1 MHLKVMNMKLYG
13 YIGIL
18 ILALCSTACVQDNVI
33 PEADGI
39 SGPGLSL
46 NFQAEGM
53 SEQKVTTRGS
63 DVKNADESAINSLHI
78 FLFDQWGEYLTYN
91 GNPAYLYVG
100 TNTTPKIVQVAFK
113 DQNLAKTATVYAVAN
128 VEKHIFADSNGDGM
142 PDDFPNLAALQ
153 NYTYTPVN
161 YTQWA
166 EIPDADGDGVKDMP
180 MVGMETGTDLTVASG
195 VVEVKMKALMARVD
209 MKISLKSEYVD
220 VANNYPQLTLTQL
233 QMLNIPKSVS
243 FTATA
248 DGGTTSLGEL
258 ASFSTK
264 PQSKVIYNE
273 SGEYNFTY
281 YVFENLQQPKAYTY
295 PEGIEESDKQAHKP
309 LRAQA
314 DKATKFLF
322 TGEYTDYNG
331 GKYTATYTLYLGS
344 NHTDNFE
351 VKRNFQYKNNVV
363 VTGLT
368 KSKLP
373 GQHLPDGSTV
383 DIYGFDA
390 RVDVVLSSTK
400 FYVSVFNERDID
412 AHASIVPMDIYT
424 DGNPVTIS
432 VVNPT
437 EDSWVRM
444 EYVSPETMKN
454 ANYKTFTGV
463 RDYFTHDLVTNTLK
477 DNHTISNCGN
487 RSRVYFYID
496 ENVAIINDNLD
507 PAPAREAQICIS
519 SGDVKK
525 YVTLRQPGLKKVVFV
540 KRNPNKE
547 WEGLKRYYFEYQYTL
562 YIEEY
567 EEYTDYYDPLDVH
580 NNTNT
585 MYEGLPWGA
594 SGKSIG
600 GATNTDYD
608 SDVYINGPKKTNQ
621 VLNHGVSDRKYTTK
635 PLTAA
640 EYCNNKN
647 KRNANG
653 STNTSGGI
661 WYLPAISE
669 LEAILTTY
677 YSTFTEFQNY
687 YYWSAAP
694 GKHKTTE
701 ISVVESIDYA
711 RATKVIKKGNSFTYA
726 ESYDSDW
733 IGYVWADRND
743 YGCMWES
750 HASNKG
756 GYARRTQ
763 PLRIRAAYAPN
774 HGSFFSN
781 YGNLNRTH
789 SKRTRL

>member
-1 MHLKVMNMKLYG
+1 MHLKINDMKLYG
-13 YIGIL
+13 YLGIL
-18 ILALCSTACVQDNVI
+18 LLALCSSACVQENLI
-33 PEADGI
+33 PGLDDV

-46 NFQAEGM
+46 SVQAQGL
-53 SEQKVTTRGS
+53 SEHKVTTRGS

-78 FLFDQWGEYLTYN
+78 FLFDQSGEYLTYN
-91 GNPAYLYVG
+91 GKPACLYVG
-100 TNTTPKIVQVAFK
+100 SNTTPKIVQAAFSDLNK
-113 DQNLAKTATVYAVAN
+113 AETATIYAVAN
-128 VEKHIFADSNGDGM
+128 VEKRIFADNNDDGK
-142 PDDFPNLAALQ
+142 PDAFPNLAALQ
-153 NYTYTPVN
+153 DYTYTPED

-180 MVGMETGTDLTVASG
+180 MVGMEAGKDLTVASG

-209 MKISLKSEYVD
+209 MNITLKSEYVD
-220 VANNYPQLTLTQL
+220 VANNYPQLSLTRV
-233 QMLNIPKSVS
+233 QMLNVPKSVR
-243 FTATA
+243 FTAPL
-248 DGGTTSLGEL
+248 DGDTTELGDEL
-258 ASFSTK
+258 ASFSAS
-264 PQSKVIYNE
+264 PQTKVIYNGN
-273 SGEYNFTY
+273 GEYTFTY
-281 YVFENLQQPKAYTY
+281 YVFENLQQPKDYTY
-295 PEGIEESDKQAHKP
+295 PTGIKDSDKQAHKP
-309 LRAQA
+309 LRAK
-314 DKATKFLF
+314 DKATNFSF
-322 TGEYTDYNG
+322 TGEYIDYHG
-331 GKYTATYTLYLGS
+331 SKYTATYTLFLGS

-351 VKRNFQYKNNVV
+351 VKRNFQYKNNIV

-373 GQHLPDGSTV
+373 GQHIPEGGTV

-507 PAPAREAQICIS
+507 PAPTREAQICIS

-525 YVTLRQPGLKKVVFV
+525 YVTLRQPGLKKVVF
-540 KRNPNKE
+540 KKTNREWGRN
-547 WEGLKRYYFEYQYTL
+547 YEYQYTL

-594 SGKSIG
+594 SGESIG
-600 GATNTDYD
+600 GATDSDYD

-694 GKHKTTE
+694 GKHKTTA

-711 RATKVIKKGNSFTYA
+711 RATKVIKNGNSFTYA

-733 IGYVWADRND
+733 IGYAWADRND

-774 HGSFFSN
+774 DGRFFSD
-781 YGNLNRTH
+781 YGDLDRTH

>member
-33 PEADGI
+33 PEVDGI

-78 FLFDQWGEYLTYN
+78 FLFDQSGNYLTYN
-91 GNPAYLYVG
+91 GKPAYLYVG
-100 TNTTPKIVQVAFK
+100 TNTTPKIVQVAFG
-113 DQNLAKTATVYAVAN
+113 DQNAAKTATVYAVAN
-128 VEKHIFADSNGDGM
+128 VEKHIFADSNGDGK
-142 PDDFPNLAALQ
+142 PDAFPNLAALQ

-496 ENVAIINDNLD
+496 ENVSIDADLN
-507 PAPAREAQICIS
+507 PAPAREAQIRIS
-519 SGDVKK
+519 SGGVNK
-525 YVTLRQPGLKKVVFV
+525 YVTLRQPGLKKVVCRRVNNEYSF
-540 KRNPNKE
+540 P
-547 WEGLKRYYFEYQYTL
+547 WWYDFEYQYTL

-567 EEYTDYYDPLDVH
+567 EEYLYRYDPLDVH

-585 MYEGLPWGA
+585 MFEGLPWSSRG
-594 SGKSIG
+594 GNVEIG
-600 GATNTDYD
+600 GGYAGN
-608 SDVYINGPKKTNQ
+608 SDHDAEVYVNGAKLTREI
-621 VLNHGVSDRKYTTK
+621 LNKYGASDRKYTTK

-647 KRNANG
+647 KRNADG
-653 STNTSGGI
+653 TPNTSDGI
-661 WYLPAISE
+661 WYLPGITE
-669 LEAILTTY
+669 LEAALTTY
-677 YSTFTEFQNY
+677 YSSFSEFQNH

-694 GKHKTTE
+694 AKSGNRE
-701 ISVVESIDYA
+701 VQDRA
-711 RATKVIKKGNSFTYA
+711 RATKVINDNGNFRYA
-726 ESYDSDW
+726 ESSENYP
-733 IGYVWADRND
+733 YENNR
-743 YGCMWES
+743 
-750 HASNKG
+750 G
-756 GYARRTQ
+756 GYAFRTQ
-763 PLRIRAAYAPN
+763 PLRIRAVYAPN